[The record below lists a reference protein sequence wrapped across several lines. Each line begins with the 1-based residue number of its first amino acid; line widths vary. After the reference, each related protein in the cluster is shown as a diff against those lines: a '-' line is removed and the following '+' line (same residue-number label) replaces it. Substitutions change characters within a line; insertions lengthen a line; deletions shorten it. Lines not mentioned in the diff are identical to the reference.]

1 MVTINKNSN
10 RPYYE
15 QLVIGIKEDILH
27 GILEPGEKVPSV
39 REMAKQLLMNPNTV
53 GKAYKVLESEQV
65 LVTVKGKGTFVKKQ
79 ANIPR
84 DEERIHDLHQQFH
97 ILVIEAKHLQVTDEE
112 LQEWLKQAKKR
123 FRRFTIMKVS
133 HLTKTIDQ
141 KLILEDITFE
151 LTSNELVGLIGRN
164 GSGKTT
170 LFRTI
175 AGHYY
180 TDGGEITIDDKN
192 IETMPKERQ
201 HIFYIDE
208 KENFLSQYSLKKI
221 NAFYRAAYPN
231 FDQDLFVSL
240 MHEHELPLRLS
251 YNRMSKGMQGLFQMI
266 LAVCSNATY
275 LLLDEPFD
283 GLDVIVRKKV
293 IGLLLENMSETKRT
307 TLIASH
313 NLDELEKRFFAIA
326 VQFVNQKRVC
336 LAQFFQIIVWYD
348 KE

>member
-1 MVTINKNSN
+1 
-10 RPYYE
+10 
-15 QLVIGIKEDILH
+15 
-27 GILEPGEKVPSV
+27 
-39 REMAKQLLMNPNTV
+39 
-53 GKAYKVLESEQV
+53 
-65 LVTVKGKGTFVKKQ
+65 
-79 ANIPR
+79 
-84 DEERIHDLHQQFH
+84 
-97 ILVIEAKHLQVTDEE
+97 
-112 LQEWLKQAKKR
+112 
-123 FRRFTIMKVS
+123 MKVS

-141 KLILEDITFE
+141 KLILEDITFD

-180 TDGGEITIDDKN
+180 TDSGEITIDDKN

-208 KENFLSQYSLKKI
+208 KENFLNQYSLKKI

-240 MHEHELPLRLS
+240 MQEHELPLRLS

-313 NLDELEKRFFAIA
+313 NLDELENIVDRALLLKGNTITQDYRLEDVREHARKIQMVFKTKK
-326 VQFVNQKRVC
+326 VPEFVKQHSKVLTFQGRVVTALFENFTDE
-336 LAQFFQIIVWYD
+336 LANKIHALEPIVFEELPLTLED
-348 KE
+348 LFEANLTNESLMKELNYV